1 MPLNANTFYEVFR
14 FFNRREL
21 FLLSMVYHRFDRIIE
36 NAFPTT
42 PYALLDYVLFYGC
55 GDHVLAIQGTD
66 GEVTALPDEFIDQLP
81 GLKFIRFKQIMLRE
95 NDLSNQMEKVILP
108 MSHIW
113 EGRDLIVQYPDSTP
127 SVEFAGHLVTA
138 FSMHLESVFDNSM
151 NATLRGFLNGKCEH
165 FMMKQNGWNAH
176 FAGLQLP
183 IPETT
188 NFLFFRASSDF
199 QPRFIHL
206 RTYTDPTIASRNKIF
221 AAVEERFSK
230 ETKLRLSFVFEW
242 NATPGALE
250 LIRQT
255 RNNHINQT
263 LMLYES
269 SEFGSRGFSFV
280 TSSRD

>member
-1 MPLNANTFYEVFR
+1 MPLNANTFYEIFR

-21 FLLSMVYHRFDRIIE
+21 FLLSMIYHRFDRIIE

-42 PYALLDYVLFYGC
+42 PLVLLDYVLFYGC
-55 GDHVLAIQGTD
+55 GDYALAIQGTD
-66 GEVTALPDEFIDQLP
+66 GDVTALPDEFINQLP

-95 NDLSNQMEKVILP
+95 NDSSNPMEKVILP

-113 EGRDLIVQYPDSTP
+113 EGRDLIVQYPESTP
-127 SVEFAGHLVTA
+127 SVEFSGHLVTA
-138 FSMHLESVFDNSM
+138 FSLHLECVFDNNM
-151 NATLRGFLNGKCEH
+151 NIMLRELLKGKCEH
-165 FMMKQNGWNAH
+165 FMVKQKGWNAH
-176 FAGLQLP
+176 FAGLQLN
-183 IPETT
+183 IPEFT

-206 RTYTDPTIASRNKIF
+206 HTYTDPTIDSRNKLF

-250 LIRQT
+250 LLRQA
-255 RNNHINQT
+255 RNDHINQT
-263 LMLYES
+263 LILYKS
-269 SEFGSRGFSFV
+269 SEFGSRGFSFA